1 MSRFR
6 NTLSIKFKQSFGPL
20 GPPIRKFCRR
30 LFSWL
35 YARKFWPTLPF
46 VVALESVNLCRNL
59 APDELR
65 DLRAITQ
72 ERRFAAGSQIVR
84 EGDSGDGLYIV
95 RDGLV
100 EISGLIT
107 ADIQRVFQQLGP
119 GEIFGE
125 MAIVEARPRS
135 AAARALKDTEVFFI
149 PRDGMLALLQ
159 RSPAVAF
166 NVLREISNR
175 LREFDQFHL
184 REVMQAERLAVIGNF
199 ARSIIHDLRTPLTII
214 GLSAEIACMPNATTG
229 KRAQAQERIRKQI
242 SRINDMVGDILEY
255 TRSQQPET
263 TRASVNYPDFINEI
277 LPDLRTE
284 TETKSTHIELQNPPP
299 AGKLILDT
307 RRLRRVF
314 FNLVHNATDVMP
326 DGGEIFIRFYCDEN
340 EIVTEI
346 EDTGPG
352 IAPEIAGQLFQ
363 PFAAHGKAHGTGL
376 CLSICKKIV
385 EDHHGRILVRNQPGH
400 GAIFCFALP
409 LAK

>member
-1 MSRFR
+1 MSRFG
-6 NTLSIKFKQSFGPL
+6 NALSIKFKQSFGP
-20 GPPIRKFCRR
+20 PVCKFCRC

-35 YARKFWPTLPF
+35 YAREFWPTLSF

-84 EGDSGDGLYIV
+84 EGDSGDGVYIV
-95 RDGLV
+95 KDGLV

-107 ADIQRVFQQLGP
+107 ADIQRVFRQLGP

-125 MAIVEARPRS
+125 MAVVEARPRS
-135 AAARALKDTEVFFI
+135 ATARALKDTELYFI

-159 RSPAVAF
+159 RSPALAF
-166 NVLREISNR
+166 GVLQEISHR
-175 LREFDQFHL
+175 LREFDQLHL
-184 REVMQAERLAVIGNF
+184 REVVQAERLAVVGNF
-199 ARSIIHDLRTPLTII
+199 ARSIIHDLKTPLTII
-214 GLSAEIACMPNATTG
+214 GLSAEIACMPNATPE

-242 SRINDMVGDILEY
+242 WRINDMVGDILEY

-263 TRASVNYPDFINEI
+263 TRTSVHYPDFINEI

-314 FNLVHNATDVMP
+314 FNLVHNATDEMP
-326 DGGEIFIRFYCDEN
+326 DGGRIFIRFHCDEN

-352 IAPEIAGQLFQ
+352 IAPEIAGKLFD
-363 PFAAHGKAHGTGL
+363 PFITFGKAQGTGL
-376 CLSICKKIV
+376 GLSICKKIV
-385 EDHHGRILVRNQPGH
+385 EDHHGRIWARNKPDH